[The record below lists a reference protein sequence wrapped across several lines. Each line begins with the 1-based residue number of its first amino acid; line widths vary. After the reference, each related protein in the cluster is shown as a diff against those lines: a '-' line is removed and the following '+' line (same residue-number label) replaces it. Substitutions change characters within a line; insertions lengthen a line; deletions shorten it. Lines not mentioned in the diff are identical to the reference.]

1 MTPDAPTPPTSL
13 AAEEQRAADLRAAEL
28 REAQFTRKLVLA
40 VLSTLQHKGILKAAE
55 VDALL
60 LAARRAADAS
70 TVPTPVAAS
79 QALQTPAAS
88 APLQPTA
95 IRARTGLPIK
105 VRAEPARPIA
115 LHTQPPAPV
124 TAAPEAP
131 SEGAVSVPSV
141 LQEAVIQEAGP
152 LVPSPLSQP
161 AEADAPAAAPTD
173 YVKSGEVKRL
183 RKGGKE
189 EKGDPAKAPPI
200 FDIQI
205 D

>member
-1 MTPDAPTPPTSL
+1 MTPDAPIPSTSL
-13 AAEEQRAADLRAAEL
+13 AAEEQRAAEL

-70 TVPTPVAAS
+70 AAVTTAATSTAAPQPAPAQPITPPAS
-79 QALQTPAAS
+79 TPPQTTEVRAS
-88 APLQPTA
+88 SGIPM
-95 IRARTGLPIK
+95 K

-115 LHTQPPAPV
+115 LHTQPPAPAPTAQPV
-124 TAAPEAP
+124 TPTPE
-131 SEGAVSVPSV
+131 
-141 LQEAVIQEAGP
+141 
-152 LVPSPLSQP
+152 P
-161 AEADAPAAAPTD
+161 AEPQPVAAATPEEAAAPTERPET
-173 YVKSGEVKRL
+173 GEVRRL
-183 RKGGKE
+183 RKGGKNSR
-189 EKGDPAKAPPI
+189 DDAPAKAPPI

>member
-1 MTPDAPTPPTSL
+1 MTPDAPTPSTSL
-13 AAEEQRAADLRAAEL
+13 AAEEQRAAEL

-60 LAARRAADAS
+60 LAARRAADAAS
-70 TVPTPVAAS
+70 PAVTAATAAATPPSVQPPMPAAPTP
-79 QALQTPAAS
+79 LQT
-88 APLQPTA
+88 TEV
-95 IRARTGLPIK
+95 RAKTGVPMK

-124 TAAPEAP
+124 PTEQPVPQVAEPAEQPQPVAAALPDEAEP
-131 SEGAVSVPSV
+131 AAVS
-141 LQEAVIQEAGP
+141 
-152 LVPSPLSQP
+152 
-161 AEADAPAAAPTD
+161 AERRETGD
-173 YVKSGEVKRL
+173 VRRL
-183 RKGGKE
+183 YKGGKSS
-189 EKGDPAKAPPI
+189 KDDTASKAPPV